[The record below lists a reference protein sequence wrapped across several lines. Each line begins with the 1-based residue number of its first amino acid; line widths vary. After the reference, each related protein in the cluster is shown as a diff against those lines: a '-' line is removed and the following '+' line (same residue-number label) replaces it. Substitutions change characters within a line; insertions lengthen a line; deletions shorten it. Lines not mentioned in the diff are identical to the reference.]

1 MGTSGLAILEKR
13 FSLRSDRFGPLVVK
27 VNEDDHY
34 YNNYIVTY
42 PYRIQEQL
50 GN

>member
-1 MGTSGLAILEKR
+1 MVLASEGFLDQHQHQLL
-13 FSLRSDRFGPLVVK
+13 SLANYVK